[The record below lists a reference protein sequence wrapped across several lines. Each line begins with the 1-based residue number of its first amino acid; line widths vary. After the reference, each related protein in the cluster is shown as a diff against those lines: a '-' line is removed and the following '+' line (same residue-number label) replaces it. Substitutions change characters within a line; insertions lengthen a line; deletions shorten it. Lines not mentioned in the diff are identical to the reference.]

1 MDHYLDIRLL
11 PDPEFPLNV
20 LMNAL
25 YAKLHRS
32 LVTQGTGEIGVSFPE
47 HGWSG
52 LGARMRLHGR
62 APALEQLL
70 ALNWLTGL
78 RDHCQLSAI
87 QAIPAPVQ
95 YRTVRRVQAKS
106 NPERLERRLLKRR
119 IARGQDP
126 DQAQATL
133 PQIAPCPDLKLPYVV
148 LNSHSTGQQFH
159 LFIEHGPLQ
168 AQPQSGP
175 FSLYGLSPSSTIP
188 WF

>member
-25 YAKLHRS
+25 YAKLHRG
-32 LVTQGTGEIGVSFPE
+32 LVALGSGEIGVSFPD
-47 HGWSG
+47 HGRGG
-52 LGARMRLHGR
+52 LGARLRLHGT

-78 RDHCQLSAI
+78 RDHCQLSPI
-87 QAIPAPVQ
+87 QAIPEQVL
-95 YRTVRRVQAKS
+95 YRTVRRVQSKS
-106 NPERLERRLLKRR
+106 SPERLARRLLKRR
-119 IARGQDP
+119 LARGQDP
-126 DQAQATL
+126 EQAQATL
-133 PQIAPCPDLKLPYVV
+133 PQIAPRPELKLPYVV

-159 LFIEHGPLQ
+159 LFIDHGPLQ
-168 AQPQSGP
+168 PQAQSGP
-175 FSLYGLSPSSTIP
+175 FSLYGLSPSHTIP